1 MAKDKRIKGC
11 YNLAC
16 KRYRKE
22 YKYETS
28 DNFCTICGNELVF
41 VCTECFE
48 KIEDNGPEHK
58 LCAACEAK
66 HQARRDAVHQN
77 MDKVKAAVNT
87 GVKIVPQVVVLAQK
101 EPVKKLVK
109 KGVSVIVKKKL

>member
-11 YNLAC
+11 YNLEC

-22 YKYETS
+22 YKYEVT
-28 DNFCTICGNELVF
+28 DNFCTICGTPLVF

-48 KIEDNGPEHK
+48 KIEDRGPEHK
-58 LCAACEAK
+58 LCEACEAK
-66 HQARRDAVHQN
+66 HQERRDEMNQRV
-77 MDKVKAAVNT
+77 DKVKEVAAV
-87 GVKIVPQVVVLAQK
+87 GVKIVPGAIALAQK

-109 KGVSVIVKKKL
+109 KGAKMIIKKKM